1 MLYVKLFS
9 VSLFTFL
16 ILDAI
21 WLGFIA
27 RNFYAKYLAV
37 YLTDNVIWLSAIIF
51 YLIFNIGLLIFVILP
66 SIEKNSYTTLILYS
80 LLYGLVTYATYDLTN
95 YATIKDWPFAVTI
108 VDIIWGMF
116 VALASSSAAFLFHKY
131 FV

>member
-1 MLYVKLFS
+1 MVYAKLFS
-9 VSLFTFL
+9 VSLITFL

-21 WLGFIA
+21 WLGFVA
-27 RNFYAKYLAV
+27 RNFYAKYLET
-37 YLTDNVIWLSAIIF
+37 YLTENVIWLSAIIF
-51 YLIFNIGLLIFVILP
+51 YLIFNVGLLLFVILP
-66 SIEKNSYTTLILYS
+66 SIEKNSYSILILYS

-95 YATIKDWPFAVTI
+95 YATIKDWPLTVTI

-116 VALASSSAAFLFHKY
+116 VAFASSSAAFLFHKY

>member
-27 RNFYAKYLAV
+27 RNFYAKYLAA

-95 YATIKDWPFAVTI
+95 YATIKDWPFTVTI

-116 VALASSSAAFLFHKY
+116 VAFASASAAFLFHKY

>member
-1 MLYVKLFS
+1 MVYAKLFS
-9 VSLFTFL
+9 VSLITFL

-21 WLGFIA
+21 WLGFVA
-27 RNFYAKYLAV
+27 RNFYAKYLET
-37 YLTDNVIWLSAIIF
+37 YLTENVIWLSAIIF
-51 YLIFNIGLLIFVILP
+51 YLIFNVGLLLFVILP
-66 SIEKNSYTTLILYS
+66 SIEKNSYSILILYS

-95 YATIKDWPFAVTI
+95 YATIKDWPLTVTI

-116 VALASSSAAFLFHKY
+116 VAFASSSTAFLFHKY

>member
-1 MLYVKLFS
+1 MVYAKLFS
-9 VSLFTFL
+9 VSLITFL

-21 WLGFIA
+21 WLGFVA
-27 RNFYAKYLAV
+27 RNFYAKYLET
-37 YLTDNVIWLSAIIF
+37 YLTENVIWLSAIIF
-51 YLIFNIGLLIFVILP
+51 YLIFNVGLLLFVILP
-66 SIEKNSYTTLILYS
+66 SIEKNSYSILILYS

-95 YATIKDWPFAVTI
+95 YATIKDWPLAVTI

-116 VALASSSAAFLFHKY
+116 VAFASSSAAFLFHKY